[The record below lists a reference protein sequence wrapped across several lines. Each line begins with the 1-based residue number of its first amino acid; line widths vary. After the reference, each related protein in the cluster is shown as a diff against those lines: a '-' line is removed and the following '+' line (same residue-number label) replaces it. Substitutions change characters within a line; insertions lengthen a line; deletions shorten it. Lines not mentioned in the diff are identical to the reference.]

1 MTERLTSETEAGVNN
16 AKGQE
21 AEGDGKKRG
30 MTRVH
35 RWRARGAQRRW
46 HVPDGRSGARGLRV
60 RPRTT
65 ASSPWLEQRCGG
77 RGAGAKS
84 SMPA

>member
-1 MTERLTSETEAGVNN
+1 MTERLTSETEAGVNS

-35 RWRARGAQRRW
+35 RWRARGAQRRSTCRTGDPGPRAACAPTD
-46 HVPDGRSGARGLRV
+46 HGEFPVAGAEVRGGGRGRSG
-60 RPRTT
+60 
-65 ASSPWLEQRCGG
+65 
-77 RGAGAKS
+77 
-84 SMPA
+84 